1 MLKTKWS
8 VNLSMNEGNKNISN
22 GNPIQNDST
31 EDSFKEDKITE
42 PSKSQEVINSI
53 KGSIHSFN
61 DLPGFKITLILILA
75 IITLMIF
82 GMLIGYILV
91 AMNLLKI

>member
-1 MLKTKWS
+1 MDEDDK
-8 VNLSMNEGNKNISN
+8 NLSN
-22 GNPIQNDST
+22 GNLIQNDSA
-31 EDSFKEDKITE
+31 EDSLKEDEILE

-53 KGSIHSFN
+53 KGGIHSFSN
-61 DLPGFKITLILILA
+61 LPSFKITLILILG